1 MASVIAGI
9 YEIQE
14 QIGAGGGGIVYRGRH
29 QRLDKQIVLKADKRT
44 LDTKPE
50 TLRREVDMLKGLSHT
65 YIPQVYDF
73 VQENGVVYT
82 VMDFIDGESLD
93 HLLNRG
99 QALSQPQVIRWA
111 CQLLEAL
118 VYLHGRPPHGIL
130 HGDIKPA
137 NIMLRPNGD
146 ICLIDYNIALALGE
160 DGAVRA
166 GFSRGYA
173 SPEHYGIEYISGRRQ
188 AAWRTSKEPP
198 KSESDKNSWQ
208 TTEIEKTVR
217 ESEFGQT
224 EETVKE
230 EEGSESR
237 SARSGLSGTG
247 STTGSGKTVLLDVR
261 SDIYS
266 LGATLYHLI
275 SGRRPAQDAPEVEPL
290 GPEVCSPA
298 VSRIIEKA
306 MSPDPETRYQTAA
319 EMLTAFR
326 RLHRDD
332 IRVRRHRRR
341 EAVTAAVLS
350 VMFLCGGAGTFVG
363 MRQLEQTQEA
373 LALAEYSANDLAEG
387 NRSGAV
393 RQALKGIPTEQS
405 LFNAP
410 VTAQA
415 QKALTDALGVYN
427 LSDGFTSL
435 DTVELPA
442 APFTVAISPGGAR
455 FAVVYQQEAAVFDT
469 ESQER
474 IAVLPAENSALADV
488 VFVDEKTV
496 LYAGEQG
503 VTAYDLER
511 QKVLWSGDQA
521 TTLSVSG
528 DKKVAAAVNRD
539 AGYAVVYSV
548 ADGEKIAQ
556 CSFEGHEMAVAANDI
571 FANPGNRI
579 FALNGDGS
587 LLAVSFSKGE
597 LWLFDVSNPEQNMII
612 YDETDYRHFEGGF
625 CGDYFAFAANKGDE
639 SLFGLVDAV
648 EGVYVGAMDSRDNF
662 LLKADETGIYLANQ
676 NVLVQFDPD
685 TLEETELAYTSD
697 KNITGFFIGDSCV
710 MTATDDNGFSFYNEG
725 AALLS
730 SEICQ
735 EPCDFIAMAGEY
747 ALAAN
752 RSQPSVRLM
761 KLESHEEAQIWSYDA
776 RYVHDE
782 ARVSGDGNTA
792 MLFNYEDFRVYD
804 REGNVV
810 AQTELPESEYI
821 YDQQFRKSEDGS
833 WLEVIWYDGTVRCYS
848 AGDGSLISET
858 RGEPPSEDL
867 YEEFFTDEYRITSPL
882 HGTPQVYDRESGREV
897 GELESDSYLT
907 YVTQVGEYIVTEY
920 TSAAGERYGLL
931 LNGRLETLAYLPGL
945 CDISDGELVFDY
957 GTGSLRQCRLYSLR
971 ELVELGEMYLQTY

>member
-1 MASVIAGI
+1 MASVIADI

-14 QIGAGGGGIVYRGRH
+14 EIGAGGGGIVYRGRH

-44 LDTKPE
+44 LDTKAE

-93 HLLNRG
+93 HVLKRG

-173 SPEHYGIEYISGRRQ
+173 SPEHYGIEYASARRQ
-188 AAWRTSKEPP
+188 AALHVRREPP
-198 KSESDKNSWQ
+198 ESGHDESLSQ
-208 TTEIEKTVR
+208 PTELEHTVS
-217 ESEFGQT
+217 ESEFQRMD
-224 EETVKE
+224 ETVKE
-230 EEGSESR
+230 EEGSKSR
-237 SARSGLSGTG
+237 SAQSGQSGTG

-275 SGRRPAQDAPEVEPL
+275 SGRRPAQNASEVEPL
-290 GPEVCSPA
+290 GPEVCSEA
-298 VSRIIEKA
+298 VSGIIEKA
-306 MSPDPETRYQTAA
+306 MSPDPAARYQSAA

-326 RLHRDD
+326 QLHKND
-332 IRVRRHRRR
+332 IRVRRRKRR
-341 EAVTAAVLS
+341 EAIWAAVLS
-350 VMFLCGGAGTFVG
+350 VMFLGGGASTFVG
-363 MRQLEQTQEA
+363 MKRLEQTQEA

-387 NRSGAV
+387 NISGAV
-393 RQALKGIPTEQS
+393 RQALQGIPTEQS
-405 LFNAP
+405 ILNAP

-427 LSDGFTSL
+427 LSDGFKSL

-455 FAVVYQQEAAVFDT
+455 FAVVCQQEAAVFDM
-469 ESQER
+469 ESGDR
-474 IAVLPAENSALADV
+474 VAALPAENSALSDIL
-488 VFVDEKTV
+488 FVDERTI

-503 VTAYDLER
+503 VTAYDLEQ
-511 QKVLWSGDQA
+511 QKVLWSGGKA

-528 DKKVAAAVNRD
+528 DKKAAAAVNRD
-539 AGYAVVYSV
+539 EDYAVIYNL
-548 ADGEKIAQ
+548 ADGEEITR
-556 CSFEGHEMAVAANDI
+556 CSFEGHEMAVAANDL
-571 FANPGNRI
+571 FANPADRI

-597 LWLFDVSNPEQNMII
+597 LWIFDIQEPEQNMII
-612 YDETDYRHFEGGF
+612 YDETDYEHFEGGF
-625 CGDYFAFAANKGDE
+625 CGTYFAFAANKGDE
-639 SLFGLVDAV
+639 SLFGLVDAG
-648 EGVYVGAMDSRDNF
+648 EGAYVGAMESRDNF
-662 LLKADETGIYLANQ
+662 LLKADESGIYLANQ

-697 KNITGFFIGDSCV
+697 KNITGFFVGDSYV

-730 SEICQ
+730 SEVCQ
-735 EPCDFIAMAGEY
+735 EPCDFVAIAGGY

-752 RSQPSVRLM
+752 RSEPSVRLM
-761 KLESHEEAQIWSYDA
+761 KLESHEEAAVWSYDA
-776 RYVHDE
+776 RYAHDE
-782 ARVSGDGNTA
+782 ARISEDGETA
-792 MLFNYEDFRVYD
+792 MLFSYEDFCIYD
-804 REGNVV
+804 KEGNVV
-810 AQTELPESEYI
+810 AQTELPDSKYI
-821 YDQQFRKSEDGS
+821 YDQQFQKGEDGS
-833 WLEVIWYDGTVRCYS
+833 WLEVIWYDGTVRRYS
-848 AGDGSLISET
+848 AQDGSLIWET
-858 RGEPPSEDL
+858 EGEPPSEDL

-882 HGTPQVYDRESGREV
+882 HGTPQVYDRESGKEV
-897 GELESDSYLT
+897 GALESDSYLT
-907 YVTQVGEYIVTEY
+907 YVTQAGEYIITEY
-920 TSAAGERYGLL
+920 TSAAGQRYGLL
-931 LNGRLETLAYLPGL
+931 LNRRLETLAYLPDL

-957 GTGSLRQCRLYSLR
+957 GTGSLRQCRLYSLQ
-971 ELVELGEMYLQTY
+971 ELVGLGETYLQKN